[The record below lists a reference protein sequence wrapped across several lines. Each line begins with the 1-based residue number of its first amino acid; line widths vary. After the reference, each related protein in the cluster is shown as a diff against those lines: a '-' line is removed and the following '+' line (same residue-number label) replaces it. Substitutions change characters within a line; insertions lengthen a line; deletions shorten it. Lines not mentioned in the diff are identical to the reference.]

1 MARSSSALI
10 LALALGAASAFT
22 PMKALQARSRAAV
35 VRAEEAEAEAE
46 APAEAP
52 AAAPAAAAAAAPT
65 SNSYAAPKGSN
76 FDTKY
81 GFSYGA
87 CILITVVMRVV

>member
-52 AAAPAAAAAAAPT
+52 AAAPAAAAAAPT

>member
-52 AAAPAAAAAAAPT
+52 AAAPATAAAAPT

>member
-52 AAAPAAAAAAAPT
+52 AAAPAAAAAAPT
-65 SNSYAAPKGSN
+65 SNSYAAPKGAN